1 MAFGQSLCKAKCRWV
16 FTPGYIWYPNIDT
29 HNIIIQLFFWWMQV
43 CVQRT
48 VCAPVLWVL
57 QHIHYKLSKL
67 ASRYFI
73 LNWWPRKFIMVF
85 GKKTLIFI
93 STKIYALLP
102 PLKQMVKNQRSVL
115 WNKSVFFK
123 VFFSPVNHGRLF
135 IKVILDILIMKKGQ
149 NGYGKQTY
157 CIINCTATLP

>member
-1 MAFGQSLCKAKCRWV
+1 LVSHFARQNADGFLLQALFCIQIL
-16 FTPGYIWYPNIDT
+16 TPTVLSYSSF
-29 HNIIIQLFFWWMQV
+29 LWMQV

-48 VCAPVLWVL
+48 VCALV
-57 QHIHYKLSKL
+57 HYKLSKL

>member
-1 MAFGQSLCKAKCRWV
+1 MVSHFARQNADGFLLQALFGIQIL
-16 FTPGYIWYPNIDT
+16 TPTILSYSS
-29 HNIIIQLFFWWMQV
+29 FSWWMQV